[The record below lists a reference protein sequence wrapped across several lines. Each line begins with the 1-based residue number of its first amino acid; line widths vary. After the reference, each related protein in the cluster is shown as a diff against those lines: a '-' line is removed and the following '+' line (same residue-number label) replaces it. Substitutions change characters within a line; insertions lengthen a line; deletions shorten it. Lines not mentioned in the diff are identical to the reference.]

1 MLMQYPVVLAT
12 THHDPEGRL
21 YEQTTRL
28 LPRLRDLYAAIAVIS
43 TPVTPAR
50 DLDALRAAGIEVL
63 TEVAAL
69 PVGMRYLGLWRR
81 RVLERALQLAPE
93 AQQVH
98 FCDLDRVL
106 HWLEFYPDELHEVL
120 AAAEGS
126 DFVVLGR
133 TARAFETHPVV
144 QRATEQLINH
154 TFALA
159 SGVHW
164 DVTAGSRT
172 ISRRAAEALLADC
185 PDETVGCDCSWP
197 LFLWR
202 RGGFAVAY
210 RETEGLEFETLDR
223 YADEVAALGGAHAWL
238 AQMDADPGQW
248 AQRLAI
254 AAVEAESAAEY
265 RLEVNENE

>member
-1 MLMQYPVVLAT
+1 MRYPVVLAT

-28 LPRLRDLYAAIAVIS
+28 LARLRERYAAIAVIA
-43 TPVTPAR
+43 TLTTPAR
-50 DLDALRAAGIEVL
+50 DLDALRAAGVEVL

-81 RVLERALQLAPE
+81 RVLERALHLAPE
-93 AQQVH
+93 AAHVH

-106 HWLEFYPDELHEVL
+106 HWLEFYPDELDAVL
-120 AAAEGS
+120 AAAAES

-133 TARAFETHPVV
+133 TVRAFATHPRV
-144 QRATEQLINH
+144 QRDTEQLINH

-159 SGVHW
+159 SGVAW

-172 ISRRAAEALLADC
+172 LSRRAAEVLLADC
-185 PDETVGCDCSWP
+185 PDETIGCDCSWP

-223 YADEVAALGGAHAWL
+223 YADEIAALGGAQAWL
-238 AQMDADPGQW
+238 AQMDADPIQW
-248 AQRLAI
+248 AQRLEI
-254 AAVEAESAAEY
+254 AAVEAESAADY
-265 RLEVNENE
+265 RLDTSED